1 MKVFLVEDE
10 YIVREGIKNNIDW
23 EKNGYD
29 FCGEASDGE
38 LAFPMISEKRPDIV
52 ITDIRMP
59 FMDGIELS
67 RMIKEEYPEIKIII
81 LSGHEEFEYA
91 KAAIQIGVEEY
102 LLKPI
107 NGDELL
113 QVVNRVAQK
122 IKEEN
127 ESRETLQEGEG
138 DENFEYAKRQL
149 LSSLIDDNASLS
161 DAMEQGKKIH
171 LNLMAQC
178 YNIMM
183 LKLQRKN
190 KEQGFSQRILELYKT
205 MEDTLKEQDGQSIM
219 FDRAPEGKVIL
230 FMGSGEEEIRR
241 NMDVFAGQFREI
253 LPEYEDVTY
262 FGSVGVPVMRL
273 RELGESYEA
282 ASHGFS
288 YRFLTEPNQIVDNHT
303 VFDQT
308 RNEKKFSCSIGSVDI
323 QNLDKQKI
331 ESFLKGGEM
340 DEIHFFVEEYMKNTG
355 DAGKNSMIFRQYIC
369 FEYIYSV
376 TGSVICIMFFAA
388 SHFLTQITDGREQL
402 GEPFESPEQMQ
413 KIVSDLEA
421 TVVYIK
427 ELFTK
432 VMQVRDA
439 QTTEH
444 NSDVVENAKKYIS
457 ENYHDEELTLN
468 TVAHEVNVSPNH
480 LSAMF
485 SQKTGQTFVKYLT
498 DVRMHRAKELLKCT
512 SKRSNE
518 ICEEVGYRDPHY
530 FSHLFKKNVGCSP
543 IQYRERGGKE

>member
-331 ESFLKGGEM
+331 EIFLKGGEM

-355 DAGKNSMIFRQYIC
+355 DAGKNSMIFRQYI
-369 FEYIYSV
+369 V
-376 TGSVICIMFFAA
+376 MDMFFAA

>member
-190 KEQGFSQRILELYKT
+190 KEQGFSQRIVELYKT
-205 MEDTLKEQDGQSIM
+205 MEEILEEQNGQSIV

-230 FMGSGEEEIRR
+230 FMGSGEEEIRQ
-241 NMDVFAGQFREI
+241 NMDAFASRFREI

-262 FGSVGVPVMRL
+262 FGSIGIPVMRL
-273 RELGESYEA
+273 RELGESYDA

-288 YRFLTEPNQIVDNHT
+288 YRFLTEPNQIVDNNT

-308 RNEKKFSCSIGSVDI
+308 REEKTFSCSIGSVDI

-340 DEIHFFVEEYMKNTG
+340 DEIQFFVEEYMKNTG
-355 DAGKNSMIFRQYIC
+355 DAGKNSMIFRQYI
-369 FEYIYSV
+369 V
-376 TGSVICIMFFAA
+376 MDMFFAA
-388 SHFLTQITDGREQL
+388 SHFLAQITDGREQL

-421 TVVYIK
+421 TVTYIK
-427 ELFTK
+427 DLFTR

-543 IQYRERGGKE
+543 MQYRERGGKE

>member
-81 LSGHEEFEYA
+81 LSGHGEFEYA

-340 DEIHFFVEEYMKNTG
+340 YEIHFFVEEYMKNTG
-355 DAGKNSMIFRQYIC
+355 DAGKNSMIFRQYI
-369 FEYIYSV
+369 V
-376 TGSVICIMFFAA
+376 MDMFFAA

>member
-355 DAGKNSMIFRQYIC
+355 DAGKNSMIFRQYI
-369 FEYIYSV
+369 V
-376 TGSVICIMFFAA
+376 MDMFFAA

-543 IQYRERGGKE
+543 IQYREWGGKE

>member
-355 DAGKNSMIFRQYIC
+355 DAGKNSMIFRQYI
-369 FEYIYSV
+369 V
-376 TGSVICIMFFAA
+376 MDMFFAA

-518 ICEEVGYRDPHY
+518 ICGEVGYRDPHY

>member
-355 DAGKNSMIFRQYIC
+355 DAGKNSMIFRQYI
-369 FEYIYSV
+369 V
-376 TGSVICIMFFAA
+376 MDMFFAA

-543 IQYRERGGKE
+543 IQYRKRGGKE

>member
-91 KAAIQIGVEEY
+91 KVAIQIGVEEY

-127 ESRETLQEGEG
+127 DSRETPQEGEG

-161 DAMEQGKKIH
+161 DALEQGKKIH

-190 KEQGFSQRILELYKT
+190 KEQGFSQRIVELYKT
-205 MEDTLKEQDGQSIM
+205 MEEILEEQEGQSIM

-241 NMDVFAGQFREI
+241 NMDVFAGRFREI

-273 RELGESYEA
+273 RKLGESYEA

-303 VFDQT
+303 VFDQA
-308 RNEKKFSCSIGSVDI
+308 RDENKFSCSIGSVDI

-340 DEIHFFVEEYMKNTG
+340 DEIQFFVEEYMKKTG
-355 DAGKNSMIFRQYIC
+355 DAGKNSMIFRQYI
-369 FEYIYSV
+369 V
-376 TGSVICIMFFAA
+376 MDMFFAA

-457 ENYHDEELTLN
+457 DNYHDEELTLN

-543 IQYRERGGKE
+543 MQYRERGGKE

>member
-230 FMGSGEEEIRR
+230 FMGSGEEEIWR

-355 DAGKNSMIFRQYIC
+355 DAGKNSMIFRQYI
-369 FEYIYSV
+369 V
-376 TGSVICIMFFAA
+376 MDMFFAA

>member
-10 YIVREGIKNNIDW
+10 YIAREGIKNNIDW

-355 DAGKNSMIFRQYIC
+355 DAGKNSMIFRQYI
-369 FEYIYSV
+369 V
-376 TGSVICIMFFAA
+376 MDMFFAA

>member
-38 LAFPMISEKRPDIV
+38 LAFPMISEKRPDSV

-355 DAGKNSMIFRQYIC
+355 DAGKNSMIFRQYI
-369 FEYIYSV
+369 V
-376 TGSVICIMFFAA
+376 MDMFFAA

>member
-241 NMDVFAGQFREI
+241 NMDVFAGQFWEI

-355 DAGKNSMIFRQYIC
+355 DAGKNSMIFRQYI
-369 FEYIYSV
+369 V
-376 TGSVICIMFFAA
+376 MDMFFAA

>member
-308 RNEKKFSCSIGSVDI
+308 RNEKKFSGSIGSVDI

-355 DAGKNSMIFRQYIC
+355 DAGKNSMIFRQYI
-369 FEYIYSV
+369 V
-376 TGSVICIMFFAA
+376 MDMFFAA

-421 TVVYIK
+421 TVVYIM

>member
-149 LSSLIDDNASLS
+149 LCSLIDDNASLS

-308 RNEKKFSCSIGSVDI
+308 RNEKKFSCSIDSVDI

-355 DAGKNSMIFRQYIC
+355 DAGKNSMIFRQYI
-369 FEYIYSV
+369 V
-376 TGSVICIMFFAA
+376 MDMFFAA

>member
-355 DAGKNSMIFRQYIC
+355 DAGKNSMIFRQYI
-369 FEYIYSV
+369 V
-376 TGSVICIMFFAA
+376 MDMFFAA

-518 ICEEVGYRDPHY
+518 ICEEVGYRDSHY

>member
-38 LAFPMISEKRPDIV
+38 LALPMISEKRPDIV

-355 DAGKNSMIFRQYIC
+355 DAGKNSMIFRQYI
-369 FEYIYSV
+369 V
-376 TGSVICIMFFAA
+376 MDMFFAA

>member
-38 LAFPMISEKRPDIV
+38 LAFPMIGEKRPDIV

-355 DAGKNSMIFRQYIC
+355 DAGKNSMIFRQYI
-369 FEYIYSV
+369 V
-376 TGSVICIMFFAA
+376 MDMFFAA

>member
-107 NGDELL
+107 NGEELL

-122 IKEEN
+122 IKEEKD
-127 ESRETLQEGEG
+127 SRETPQEGEG
-138 DENFEYAKRQL
+138 DENFEHAKRQL

-190 KEQGFSQRILELYKT
+190 KEQGFSQRIVELYKT
-205 MEDTLKEQDGQSIM
+205 MEEILEEQNGQSIV

-230 FMGSGEEEIRR
+230 FMGSGEEEIRQ
-241 NMDVFAGQFREI
+241 NMDAFASRFREI

-262 FGSVGVPVMRL
+262 FGSIGIPVMRL
-273 RELGESYEA
+273 RELGESYDA

-288 YRFLTEPNQIVDNHT
+288 YRFLTEPNQIVDNNT

-308 RNEKKFSCSIGSVDI
+308 REEKTFSCSIGSVDI

-340 DEIHFFVEEYMKNTG
+340 DEIQFFVEEYMKNTG
-355 DAGKNSMIFRQYIC
+355 DAGKNSMIFRQYI
-369 FEYIYSV
+369 V
-376 TGSVICIMFFAA
+376 MDMFFAA
-388 SHFLTQITDGREQL
+388 SHFLAQITDGREQL

-421 TVVYIK
+421 TVTYIK
-427 ELFTK
+427 DLFTR

-543 IQYRERGGKE
+543 MQYRERGGKE

>member
-81 LSGHEEFEYA
+81 LSGHEEFEHA

-355 DAGKNSMIFRQYIC
+355 DAGKNSMIFRQYI
-369 FEYIYSV
+369 V
-376 TGSVICIMFFAA
+376 MDMFFAA

>member
-219 FDRAPEGKVIL
+219 FDRAPEGKVIM

-355 DAGKNSMIFRQYIC
+355 DAGKNSMIFRQYI
-369 FEYIYSV
+369 V
-376 TGSVICIMFFAA
+376 MDMFFAA

>member
-107 NGDELL
+107 NGEELL

-122 IKEEN
+122 IKEEKD
-127 ESRETLQEGEG
+127 SRETPQEGEG
-138 DENFEYAKRQL
+138 DENFEHEKRQL

-161 DAMEQGKKIH
+161 DAMEQGKKIQ

-205 MEDTLKEQDGQSIM
+205 MEEILKEQDGQSIV

-230 FMGSGEEEIRR
+230 FMGSGEEEIRQ
-241 NMDVFAGQFREI
+241 NMDAFAGRFREI

-262 FGSVGVPVMRL
+262 FGSIGIPVMRL
-273 RELGESYEA
+273 RELGESYDA

-288 YRFLTEPNQIVDNHT
+288 YRFLTEPNQIVDNNT

-308 RNEKKFSCSIGSVDI
+308 REEKTFSCSIGSVDI

-340 DEIHFFVEEYMKNTG
+340 DEIQFFVEEYMKNTG
-355 DAGKNSMIFRQYIC
+355 DAGKNSMIFRQYI
-369 FEYIYSV
+369 V
-376 TGSVICIMFFAA
+376 MDMFFAA
-388 SHFLTQITDGREQL
+388 SHFLAQITDGREQL

-421 TVVYIK
+421 TVAYIK
-427 ELFTK
+427 DLFTK

-543 IQYRERGGKE
+543 MQYRERGGKE

>member
-355 DAGKNSMIFRQYIC
+355 DAGKNSMIFRQYI
-369 FEYIYSV
+369 V
-376 TGSVICIMFFAA
+376 MDMFFVA

-427 ELFTK
+427 ELFAK

-439 QTTEH
+439 RTTEH

>member
-355 DAGKNSMIFRQYIC
+355 DAGKNSMIFRQYI
-369 FEYIYSV
+369 V
-376 TGSVICIMFFAA
+376 MDMFFVA

-427 ELFTK
+427 ELFAK
-432 VMQVRDA
+432 VMQVRNA
-439 QTTEH
+439 RTTEH

>member
-355 DAGKNSMIFRQYIC
+355 DAGKNSMIFRQYI
-369 FEYIYSV
+369 V
-376 TGSVICIMFFAA
+376 MDMFFAA

-402 GEPFESPEQMQ
+402 GEPFESLEQMQ

-432 VMQVRDA
+432 VMQVRVA

>member
-308 RNEKKFSCSIGSVDI
+308 RNEKKFFCSIGSVDI

-355 DAGKNSMIFRQYIC
+355 DAGKNSMIFRQYI
-369 FEYIYSV
+369 V
-376 TGSVICIMFFAA
+376 MDMFFAA

-402 GEPFESPEQMQ
+402 GEPFESLEQMQ

>member
-355 DAGKNSMIFRQYIC
+355 DAGKNSMIFRQYI
-369 FEYIYSV
+369 V
-376 TGSVICIMFFAA
+376 MDMFFAA

>member
-67 RMIKEEYPEIKIII
+67 RMIKEEYPKIKIII

-355 DAGKNSMIFRQYIC
+355 DAGKNSMIFRQYI
-369 FEYIYSV
+369 V
-376 TGSVICIMFFAA
+376 MDMFFAA

>member
-67 RMIKEEYPEIKIII
+67 RMIKEEYPDIKIII

-303 VFDQT
+303 VFDQA

-355 DAGKNSMIFRQYIC
+355 DAGKNSMIFRQYI
-369 FEYIYSV
+369 V
-376 TGSVICIMFFAA
+376 MDMFFAA

-427 ELFTK
+427 ELLTK

-439 QTTEH
+439 RTTEH

>member
-308 RNEKKFSCSIGSVDI
+308 RNEKKFSCSIGSADI

-355 DAGKNSMIFRQYIC
+355 DAGKNSMIFRQYI
-369 FEYIYSV
+369 V
-376 TGSVICIMFFAA
+376 MDMFFAA

>member
-323 QNLDKQKI
+323 QNLDNQKI

-355 DAGKNSMIFRQYIC
+355 DAGKNSMIFRQYI
-369 FEYIYSV
+369 V
-376 TGSVICIMFFAA
+376 MDMFFAA

>member
-303 VFDQT
+303 VFDQA

-355 DAGKNSMIFRQYIC
+355 DAGKNSMIFRQYI
-369 FEYIYSV
+369 V
-376 TGSVICIMFFAA
+376 MDMFFAA

-432 VMQVRDA
+432 IMQVRDA

>member
-38 LAFPMISEKRPDIV
+38 LAFPMISEKRPNIV

-241 NMDVFAGQFREI
+241 NMDVFAGQFQEI

-303 VFDQT
+303 VFDQA

-355 DAGKNSMIFRQYIC
+355 DAGKNSMIFRQYI
-369 FEYIYSV
+369 V
-376 TGSVICIMFFAA
+376 MDMFFAA

>member
-355 DAGKNSMIFRQYIC
+355 DAGKNSMIFRQYI
-369 FEYIYSV
+369 V
-376 TGSVICIMFFAA
+376 MDMFFAA

-402 GEPFESPEQMQ
+402 GEAFESPEQMQ

>member
-303 VFDQT
+303 VFDQA

-355 DAGKNSMIFRQYIC
+355 DAGKNSMIFRQYI
-369 FEYIYSV
+369 V
-376 TGSVICIMFFAA
+376 MDMFFVA

-427 ELFTK
+427 ELFAK
-432 VMQVRDA
+432 IMQVRDA
-439 QTTEH
+439 RTTEH

>member
-23 EKNGYD
+23 EKNGYV

-355 DAGKNSMIFRQYIC
+355 DAGKNSMIFRQYI
-369 FEYIYSV
+369 V
-376 TGSVICIMFFAA
+376 MDMFFAA

>member
-288 YRFLTEPNQIVDNHT
+288 YRFLTEPNQIVDNYT

-355 DAGKNSMIFRQYIC
+355 DAGKNSMIFRQYI
-369 FEYIYSV
+369 V
-376 TGSVICIMFFAA
+376 MDMFFAA

>member
-122 IKEEN
+122 IREEN

-355 DAGKNSMIFRQYIC
+355 DAGKNSMIFRQYI
-369 FEYIYSV
+369 V
-376 TGSVICIMFFAA
+376 MDMFFAA

>member
-23 EKNGYD
+23 EKSGYD

-355 DAGKNSMIFRQYIC
+355 DAGKNSMIFRQYI
-369 FEYIYSV
+369 V
-376 TGSVICIMFFAA
+376 MDMFFAA